1 MSATPRN
8 HLCMAVATVL
18 LATATWATAGNDD
31 DDGHNFGYRH
41 STVCEKSANKMFRSC
56 RFEINE
62 EYFATIAKCLNQ
74 VDSDEPSQKKCQKIA
89 RETYQEERKGCR
101 DQREAREDICE
112 LLGEDR
118 YGPEDLLDTGNFV
131 AEPDDSNPYFS
142 LRPGHTYVA
151 VAGENFEETIV
162 VTVTDQVREV
172 LGVNCRKVVDVV
184 LIEEGGDLVPVEVT
198 DDYYAQALNGDV
210 HYCGEVARNF
220 EDGVLN
226 NLDGSFEAGRGLA
239 KSGILIKAQPASG
252 DAHRQEYLLGEAEDV
267 IQYVAGVDNPTSV
280 GQGEGGENPDFP
292 CAGACVKT
300 EEFIP
305 PEPGVGEFKYF
316 LPGTGFV
323 LGVALEDGIP
333 TGERDE
339 VICTG
344 DSLAVLSDAKCG
356 LNNPDELLDKL
367 CELSP

>member
-41 STVCEKSANKMFRSC
+41 STVCEKSAHKMFRSC

-131 AEPDDSNPYFS
+131 AEPDDSNPYF
-142 LRPGHTYVA
+142 
-151 VAGENFEETIV
+151 
-162 VTVTDQVREV
+162 
-172 LGVNCRKVVDVV
+172 
-184 LIEEGGDLVPVEVT
+184 
-198 DDYYAQALNGDV
+198 
-210 HYCGEVARNF
+210 
-220 EDGVLN
+220 
-226 NLDGSFEAGRGLA
+226 
-239 KSGILIKAQPASG
+239 
-252 DAHRQEYLLGEAEDV
+252 
-267 IQYVAGVDNPTSV
+267 
-280 GQGEGGENPDFP
+280 
-292 CAGACVKT
+292 
-300 EEFIP
+300 
-305 PEPGVGEFKYF
+305 
-316 LPGTGFV
+316 
-323 LGVALEDGIP
+323 
-333 TGERDE
+333 
-339 VICTG
+339 
-344 DSLAVLSDAKCG
+344 
-356 LNNPDELLDKL
+356 
-367 CELSP
+367 